1 MGHSQAEKAQSRER
15 ILKEAAAQI
24 REAGLESLSLGK
36 LMKKANLTH
45 GGFYGHFDSRSDL
58 LAAALERA
66 LVEGEKAARA
76 GADAHRPRTLAAMAR
91 SYLSRPHRDARGSGC
106 AIAALV
112 CDAGRAD
119 EAQRASMAAAIE
131 RYIEA
136 VTQALGT
143 GDESEA
149 MFAVSAMV
157 GALALSRAMTDPARS
172 DALLRATRERLSAPS
187 A

>member
-1 MGHSQAEKAQSRER
+1 MIQTIGR
-15 ILKEAAAQI
+15 AA
-24 REAGLESLSLGK
+24 R
-36 LMKKANLTH
+36 N
-45 GGFYGHFDSRSDL
+45 
-58 LAAALERA
+58 
-66 LVEGEKAARA
+66 VEGRVLLYGDKVT
-76 GADAHRPRTLAAMAR
+76 P
-91 SYLSRPHRDARGSGC
+91 
-106 AIAALV
+106 
-112 CDAGRAD
+112 
-119 EAQRASMAAAIE
+119 SMAAAIE